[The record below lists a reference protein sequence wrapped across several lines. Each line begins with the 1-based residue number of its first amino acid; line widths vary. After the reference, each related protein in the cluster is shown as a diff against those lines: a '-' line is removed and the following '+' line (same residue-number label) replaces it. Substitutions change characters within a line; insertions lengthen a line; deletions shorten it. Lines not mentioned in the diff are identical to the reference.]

1 MTTCIVCKAY
11 LDSETVCPRC
21 ESDNSPW
28 KKWQEKPIEKGGVL
42 GLLSFT
48 ASHLHFPFVVTALSF
63 FVGLVGTFM
72 LWQNIKPGVLVLVL
86 LMTPIGCL
94 LALQTIYALRREIH
108 QQELLHQVRSGRAK
122 KLGVEWVLLL
132 ILAVSLGIVMF
143 LMLALIE
150 VDLFR
155 ELIGWMVLS
164 NMPEIGPSIPE
175 RFQAMLPVT
184 SLAAYLILSI
194 AFTTISALVL
204 ALEYSNKLSMATPR
218 PIFLQEA
225 LLVGIVQ
232 REAERLVCRS
242 AVNLS
247 DPDRDR
253 GQEVRQW
260 KWDEMER
267 MPNGGVRLKA
277 VVEKED
283 GGKGP
288 ASWEEDIT
296 YVVESDP
303 WGLITKVARQNK
315 ELV

>member
-1 MTTCIVCKAY
+1 MTTCIVCKEY

-21 ESDNSPW
+21 GSDNSTW
-28 KKWQEKPIEKGGVL
+28 KKRQEKPVEKGGVL

-48 ASHLHFPFVVTALSF
+48 ASHLHFPFIVILLSF
-63 FVGLVGTFM
+63 FEGLVGAFM

-108 QQELLHQVRSGRAK
+108 QQELLRQVRSGRAK
-122 KLGVEWVLLL
+122 RLGVEWVLLL

-150 VDLFR
+150 VDLLR

-164 NMPEIGPSIPE
+164 HMPEIGPSIPE

-204 ALEYSNKLSMATPR
+204 ALEYSDKLNMAVPR

-225 LLVGIVQ
+225 LLVKIVQ
-232 REAERLVCRS
+232 EEAEKVVCRS
-242 AVNLS
+242 TVNPS
-247 DPDRDR
+247 DPDSN
-253 GQEVRQW
+253 GEQEARQW

-288 ASWEEDIT
+288 AGWEEDIT

-303 WGLITKVARQNK
+303 WGRITKVVRQSK